1 MYKVLRLLCDP
12 FMATMTVSDFRQNL
26 VSAVET
32 SMVEAVMVQRHG
44 KTIGVFLRP
53 EVYEELLAAW
63 DDLVDLRALREAR
76 AEGGSSIPWEQVK
89 AELGW

>member
-1 MYKVLRLLCDP
+1 MYKDTAVLYDP

-44 KTIGVFLRP
+44 KTIGVFIRP

-63 DDLVDLRALREAR
+63 DDLEDLRALREAR